1 MFLFR
6 IGWAKPVRI
15 NSEYYKNR
23 RVGIFLVALAGPL
36 MNFILAILALV
47 SATLLYKFGYYFVLE
62 NPFGNLILYLLQFF
76 AMINISLGIFN
87 LIPIPPLDGS
97 RIVGSFLSANAY
109 IGYMKVERYGF
120 YIIFGILAL
129 DRILSVVTGNPTLFS
144 QALDFVY
151 RFLFDGILKLKEA
164 GIEVVVGVLE
174 DEAKFL
180 NRVFIKNITTQ
191 LPYVVLKTATTM
203 DGKIAT
209 RSGDSKWITCAESRK
224 EVYRMREE
232 FDCILTSSNTVLA
245 DNPTMRVNEGQIK
258 CILDKDNRTSKD
270 AKIYQQGQIYV
281 ANCVNTPLKDGNLD
295 LKAVL
300 EELYKRGV
308 CSVFVECGGKLAGA
322 FLKENLV
329 DEIYQFIAPK
339 IVNDNSAKSCFD
351 GENVE
356 KIADCKKFRI
366 YEAHLIGDDVLIK
379 MALRP
384 SLSGKPDISP

>member
-1 MFLFR
+1 MLY
-6 IGWAKPVRI
+6 KHE
-15 NSEYYKNR
+15 EYMR
-23 RVGIFLVALAGPL
+23 MCFE
-36 MNFILAILALV
+36 LALLGKGQVAPNPMVGCVVLDNDGNIV
-47 SATLLYKFGYYFVLE
+47 SKGYHKKYGENHAERDALLKLQNNEAEGGTLYVNLE
-62 NPFGNLILYLLQFF
+62 PCSHYGKTPPCVDLIIERKLKKVVIASRDPNP
-76 AMINISLGIFN
+76 
-87 LIPIPPLDGS
+87 
-97 RIVGSFLSANAY
+97 
-109 IGYMKVERYGF
+109 KV
-120 YIIFGILAL
+120 
-129 DRILSVVTGNPTLFS
+129 
-144 QALDFVY
+144 
-151 RFLFDGILKLKEA
+151 DGILKLKEA

-295 LKAVL
+295 LRVVL
-300 EELYKRGV
+300 ENLYKKGV
-308 CSVFVECGGKLAGA
+308 CTVFVECGGKLAGA
-322 FLKENLV
+322 FLKENLI
-329 DEIYQFIAPK
+329 DEVYQFIAPK
-339 IVNDNSAKSCFD
+339 VVNDNIAKSCFD
-351 GENVE
+351 GDLVE
-356 KIADCKKFRI
+356 KISESKEFKI
-366 YEAHLIGDDVLIK
+366 YEVKLLGTDVLIK
-379 MALRP
+379 FSQP
-384 SLSGKPDISP
+384 NF